1 MRRILLAVAPALLL
15 LPAAAQ
21 AQRTAADSGQRPLGV
36 PLPPAEP
43 RCRVIPVSAEDSTRG
58 ATLQYELEIGDV
70 RSPEERDLRA
80 SYDAQGRPISLVAM
94 VTFASPERGIV
105 FHAISAR
112 FGRGGDAVGVHAR
125 QSQSLASAARPT
137 PGASPGG
144 TMTKTLE
151 ALSPE
156 EQREAA
162 ALARWIWTKRCS

>member
-1 MRRILLAVAPALLL
+1 MRRILLASLLALL

-21 AQRTAADSGQRPLGV
+21 AQRTAADSGPRPLGL
-36 PLPPAEP
+36 PLAEP

-58 ATLQYELEIGDV
+58 ATVQYELEIGDV

-80 SYDAQGRPISLVAM
+80 SFDAQGRPISLVAM

-125 QSQSLASAARPT
+125 QSQSLAGAAQPQ
-137 PGASPGG
+137 PGTAPGG
-144 TMTKTLE
+144 SMTKTLE
-151 ALSPE
+151 ALTPE

-162 ALARWIWTKRCS
+162 ALARWIWTRRCG